1 MLDLMNGISMT
12 SSRPYLLRAIYDWI
26 VDNGLTPYL
35 LVDAT
40 ADKVEVPQQY
50 VNNGK
55 IILNISPAA
64 VQNIHLG
71 DDEVS
76 FNARFDGQPMSC
88 LAPIAATLAIYAKEN
103 GRGMVFT
110 DDDMPTD
117 PEGRKTKAP
126 DKSKSGKSEVKKK
139 SGQPTLRVVK

>member
-1 MLDLMNGISMT
+1 M
-12 SSRPYLLRAIYDWI
+12 RAIYDWI

-40 ADKVEVPQQY
+40 ADQVQVPQQY

-55 IILNISPAA
+55 IILNISPTA
-64 VQNIHLG
+64 VQDIHLG
-71 DDEVS
+71 DQEVS
-76 FNARFDGQPMSC
+76 FNARFDGLAMSC
-88 LAPIAATLAIYAKEN
+88 LAPVTAALAIYAKEN

-110 DDDMPTD
+110 DDDMPTNPD
-117 PEGRKTKAP
+117 GNKTKSVA
-126 DKSKSGKSEVKKK
+126 KGKAGQSDSKKK

>member
-1 MLDLMNGISMT
+1 MLVTMSANSMT

-40 ADKVEVPQQY
+40 ADHVEVPQKY

-64 VQNIHLG
+64 VQDIHLG
-71 DDEVS
+71 DEEVS
-76 FNARFDGQPMSC
+76 FSARFDGQAMSC
-88 LAPIAATLAIYAKEN
+88 LAPVTATLAIYAKEN

-110 DDDMPTD
+110 DDDMPPD
-117 PEGRKTKAP
+117 PGGRKPRSVA
-126 DKSKSGKSEVKKK
+126 KSKSGKPETRKK
-139 SGQPTLRVVK
+139 SGQPSLRIVK